1 MTSDLRTLPT
11 ERQGRFHARPAF
23 LFGCAIF
30 LLVFFI
36 PGIVAHKAHAQ
47 RVLLGLAIVAIISGW
62 FFLLT
67 HRESNSRWR
76 SAVALAASI
85 YLTMS
90 LPAFAYELSSFNWL
104 LHHHAPLLYIWPFVH
119 WGYLLALFGLL
130 GSFFG
135 RGRAR
140 IAFVIASTVLM
151 IIRLADIWI
160 L

>member
-1 MTSDLRTLPT
+1 MTTDLPRPPT
-11 ERQGRFHARPAF
+11 ERQGRFHVRPAF

-36 PGIVAHKAHAQ
+36 PGAVAHKAYPQ
-47 RVLLGLAIVAIISGW
+47 RLLLGLAVAAIISGW

-67 HRESNSRWR
+67 HREPNSRWR
-76 SAVALAASI
+76 WLVASAASI
-85 YLTMS
+85 YLTIS
-90 LPAFAYELSSFNWL
+90 LPAFAYELSPFNWW
-104 LHHHAPLLYIWPFVH
+104 LHHRAPLLYIWPFVH
-119 WGYLLALFGLL
+119 WGYLLALFGLI